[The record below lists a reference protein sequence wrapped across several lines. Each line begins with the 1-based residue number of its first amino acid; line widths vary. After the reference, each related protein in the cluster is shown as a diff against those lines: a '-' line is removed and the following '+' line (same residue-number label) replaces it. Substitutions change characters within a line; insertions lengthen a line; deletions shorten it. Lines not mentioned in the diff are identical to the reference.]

1 LNLLFKI
8 QIFVISIVYLIV
20 IWKSILSHI
29 LWGKTKFHHNGK
41 VFIDFFLNVAMSF
54 TNVHSSLDE
63 INGELRNVEERRETL
78 IKNTRDVIILCSKS
92 IVALH
97 NNEMDEARNKI
108 TQAMVM
114 LDKFREYAK
123 TDLHKYIAVAEQ
135 ELVEAY
141 MLKSIVEESSLPSKR
156 ELNVLGSSYLT
167 GLLDCIGEVK
177 RMVYDR
183 MRVGKAGDATKLF
196 GIMQDLYSMVYPFS
210 VYDNLI
216 PGLRRKLDVS
226 KMLIEDIRAVIT
238 EETRRAIM
246 IDAVDNLQK
255 NFLNKH

>member
-1 LNLLFKI
+1 
-8 QIFVISIVYLIV
+8 
-20 IWKSILSHI
+20 
-29 LWGKTKFHHNGK
+29 
-41 VFIDFFLNVAMSF
+41 MSF
-54 TNVHSSLDE
+54 TNVHSSLEE
-63 INGELRNVEERRETL
+63 INRELRNIEERREIL
-78 IKNTRDVIILCSKS
+78 IKNTRDMVMLCSKS
-92 IVALH
+92 IIALH
-97 NNEMDEARNKI
+97 NNEMNNACIKI
-108 TQAMVM
+108 SQAKIM
-114 LDKFREYAK
+114 LDKFKEYAK
-123 TDLHKYIAVAEQ
+123 TDLQKYIAVAEQ
-135 ELVEAY
+135 EFVEAY
-141 MLKSIVEESSLPSKR
+141 VLKSIVEESSLPSKT
-156 ELNVLGSSYLT
+156 ELNVSGSSYLT

-196 GIMQDLYSMVYPFS
+196 AIMQDLYSIVYPFS

>member
-1 LNLLFKI
+1 
-8 QIFVISIVYLIV
+8 
-20 IWKSILSHI
+20 
-29 LWGKTKFHHNGK
+29 
-41 VFIDFFLNVAMSF
+41 MSF
-54 TNVHSSLDE
+54 SNVHSSLDQ
-63 INGELRNVEERRETL
+63 INGELQNVEERREIL
-78 IKNTRDVIILCSKS
+78 IKNTPDIVMLCSKS
-92 IVALH
+92 IIALH
-97 NNEMDEARNKI
+97 NNEMDDARNKI
-108 TQAMVM
+108 SQAKVM
-114 LDKFREYAK
+114 LDKFKEYAK

-135 ELVEAY
+135 EFVEAY
-141 MLKSIVEESSLPSKR
+141 VLKSIVEESLLPSKT

-183 MRVGKAGDATKLF
+183 MRIGKTDDAIKLF
-196 GIMQDLYSMVYPFS
+196 TIMQDLYSIVYPFA

-246 IDAVDNLQK
+246 IKAVDNLQK
-255 NFLNKH
+255 EFLNNSIIK

>member
-1 LNLLFKI
+1 
-8 QIFVISIVYLIV
+8 
-20 IWKSILSHI
+20 
-29 LWGKTKFHHNGK
+29 
-41 VFIDFFLNVAMSF
+41 MSF
-54 TNVHSSLDE
+54 SNVHDSLDQ
-63 INGELRNVEERRETL
+63 INAELQDVEERREIL
-78 IKNTRDVIILCSKS
+78 IKNTRDIVMLCSKS
-92 IVALH
+92 IIALH
-97 NNEMDEARNKI
+97 NNEKDDARNKI
-108 TQAMVM
+108 SQAKVM
-114 LDKFREYAK
+114 LDKFKEYAK

-135 ELVEAY
+135 EFVEAY
-141 MLKSIVEESSLPSKR
+141 VLKSIVEESLLPSKT

-183 MRVGKAGDATKLF
+183 MRIGKTDDAIKLF
-196 GIMQDLYSMVYPFS
+196 TIMQDLYSIVYPFA

-246 IDAVDNLQK
+246 IKAVDNLQK
-255 NFLNKH
+255 EFLNNSIIK